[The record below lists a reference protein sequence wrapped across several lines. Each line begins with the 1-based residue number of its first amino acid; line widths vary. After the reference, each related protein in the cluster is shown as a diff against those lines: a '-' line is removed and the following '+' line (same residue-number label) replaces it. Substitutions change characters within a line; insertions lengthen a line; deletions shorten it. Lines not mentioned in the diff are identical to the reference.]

1 VLVLSRKAGE
11 SLVFPS
17 LDIEVTVVEILGER
31 VRIGVRADP
40 GVRVLRDE
48 LIDRLDEEQTDAC
61 S

>member
-1 VLVLSRKAGE
+1 MLVLSRKAGE